1 MSNYV
6 LTGTY
11 TLPSLGKVYEPAI
24 NKNIVQWSKTCNTF
38 FPVFFLGDSP

>member
-24 NKNIVQWSKTCNTF
+24 NPEITLRSMTTE
-38 FPVFFLGDSP
+38 D